1 MLAMQT
7 YYIVHKQTESFI
19 KIYYLFDAGRVKQ
32 NCYFESLIEVI
43 PSAKK
48 EHMLLLQDVRLW

>member
-1 MLAMQT
+1 MLTMQT
-7 YYIVHKQTESFI
+7 YYIVDKQTESFI

-48 EHMLLLQDVRLW
+48 EHILLLQDVRL